1 MNLKVRMHAD
11 EDAGRTGM
19 VEVDVAE
26 EQVAHVLERQAV
38 VGQSLLERGNTRS
51 GAAVEERGPIRGVE
65 QVTRD
70 DPLGTPVVKID

>member
-1 MNLKVRMHAD
+1 MHAD
-11 EDAGRTGM
+11 EDAGRARV

-26 EQVAHVLERQAV
+26 EEVAHVLERQAV
-38 VGQSLLERGNTRS
+38 VGQSLLERSDTRS
-51 GAAVEERGPIRGVE
+51 RAAIEESGPGRGVE